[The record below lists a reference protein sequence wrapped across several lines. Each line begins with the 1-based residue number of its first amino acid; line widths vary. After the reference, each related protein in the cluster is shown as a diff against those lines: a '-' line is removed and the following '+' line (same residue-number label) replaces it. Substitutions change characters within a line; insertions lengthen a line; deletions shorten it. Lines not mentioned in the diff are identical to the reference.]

1 MEKWN
6 RGQEVIIYSNDEK
19 NHFYKTSV
27 KNQKEDL
34 LEMGYEEDFPLAAEQ
49 TLILDILGKDAIK
62 TYEGLVQKQSPS
74 NVLIK
79 IIKERDITKNALSID
94 LISSIILIRWGE
106 DKKGERAMLTKLSPS
121 YATLTSTQSFYPG
134 QRVKLVEVKLG
145 TQTVSDIF
153 GRVIKIQPPEDYEE
167 EQTITIAFLS
177 LPEVTHDKIIQFI
190 NQKQIQ
196 TRKRNE

>member
-6 RGQEVIIYSNDEK
+6 RGQEVIIYK
-19 NHFYKTSV
+19 NEEYIHFYKTSV

-34 LEMGYEEDFPLAAEQ
+34 LEIGYEEDFPLEPEQ
-49 TLILDILGKDAIK
+49 IINLDILGKNAIK
-62 TYEGLVQKQSPS
+62 TYKGSVQKLASP

-79 IIKERDITKNALSID
+79 IIKDRDITRNALSID

-106 DKKGERAMLTKLSPS
+106 DKKGERAMLTELSPS
-121 YATLTSTQSFYPG
+121 YATLTSTQQFYPG
-134 QRVKLVEVKLG
+134 QRVKLLEVKLG
-145 TQTVSDIF
+145 SHMVTDIF
-153 GRVIKIQPPEDYEE
+153 GRVIKIQPPEEYEE
-167 EQTITIAFLS
+167 EQTITIEFLS
-177 LPEVTHDKIIQFI
+177 LPEATHDKIVQFI